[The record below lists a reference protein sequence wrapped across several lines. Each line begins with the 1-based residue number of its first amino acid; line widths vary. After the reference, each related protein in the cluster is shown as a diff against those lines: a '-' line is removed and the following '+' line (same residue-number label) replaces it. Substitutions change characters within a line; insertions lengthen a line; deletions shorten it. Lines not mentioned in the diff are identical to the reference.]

1 MANDERDNEGDVVEG
16 EAVEVT
22 YDMPVAQPA
31 GPGTAI
37 VARGE
42 ISVNDLVEQHEK
54 ITMAMEHA
62 MQDGHHYGVIPGTKK
77 PSLLK
82 PGAEKLCVLFR
93 LAPSY
98 QSEKIWHEGNHLT
111 VVASCTLTHIPT
123 GLVIATGEG
132 LCSTKEARY
141 SQRNAGR
148 LCPACGSDAIIK
160 GRKEYGGGWI
170 CFKKKGGCGAKYDDH
185 DPAITNQSEAGKA
198 EVDEAELPNVWNTVL
213 KMADKRALVAAI
225 LNGTAASDVF
235 TQDMEDTP
243 AAAEPEP
250 EREFDPGI
258 DLLPGAPPRSRDRM
272 KQLAAMMQYVSPT
285 VDWAQLGG
293 LLRWELYGEA
303 DVKKLE
309 TGPFNEFTNRIC
321 NAVTKVYDT
330 MTGDFPP
337 AEDTQIQEA
346 LAWAFEG
353 ILIPTIPHLEPEPEQ
368 EGGDG
373 DEADPTEADT
383 DAVSGEYAE

>member
-1 MANDERDNEGDVVEG
+1 MANDRDNEDVVEG
-16 EAVEVT
+16 TAVELEP
-22 YDMPVAQPA
+22 YDAPVARPE
-31 GPGTAI
+31 GTSTAI

-54 ITMAMEHA
+54 ITQAMEIA

-77 PSLLK
+77 PTLLK

-111 VVASCTLTHIPT
+111 VVSSCTLTHIPT
-123 GLVIATGEG
+123 GLSIATGEG
-132 LCSTKEARY
+132 LCSTKEGRY
-141 SQRNAGR
+141 AQRSGGR
-148 LCPACGSDAIIK
+148 VCPACGSDAIIK
-160 GRKEYGGGWI
+160 GREEYGGGFV

-185 DPAITNQSEAGKA
+185 DPAITSQSDGGKV
-198 EVDEAELPNVWNTVL
+198 EVDSAELPNVWNTVL

-235 TQDMEDTP
+235 TQDMEDAPP
-243 AAAEPEP
+243 AAAPEP
-250 EREFDPGI
+250 PREFDPGI
-258 DLLPGAPPRSRDRM
+258 DLLPGAPARSRDRM

-285 VDWAQLGG
+285 VDWPQLGG
-293 LLRWELYGEA
+293 VLRTELYGDP
-303 DVKKLE
+303 DVSALSKAA
-309 TGPFNEFTNRIC
+309 FNDFANRIC

-337 AEDTQIQEA
+337 AEDEQIQEA

-353 ILIPTIPHLEPEPEQ
+353 ILIPTIPHLEPVPEQ

-373 DEADPTEADT
+373 DEADPTEADS
-383 DAVSGEYAE
+383 DAVSGGDSE

>member
-1 MANDERDNEGDVVEG
+1 MANDVERDNQDVVDG

-22 YDMPVAQPA
+22 YDMPVAQA
-31 GPGTAI
+31 ASSSTAI

-54 ITMAMEHA
+54 ITQAMEIA
-62 MQDGHHYGVIPGTKK
+62 MQDGHHYGVIPGTNK

-98 QSEKIWHEGNHLT
+98 QSEKIWHEGSNHLT

-141 SQRNAGR
+141 AQRTAGR
-148 LCPACGSDAIIK
+148 VCPACGSDAIIK
-160 GRKEYGGGWI
+160 GKAEYGGGWL
-170 CFKKKGGCGAKYDDH
+170 CYKKKGGCGAKFDDH
-185 DPAITNQSEAGKA
+185 DPAIVNQESGKA
-198 EVDEAELPNVWNTVL
+198 EVDDAELPNVWNTVL

-235 TQDMEDTP
+235 TQDMEDAPQQAAP
-243 AAAEPEP
+243 AAA
-250 EREFDPGI
+250 REFDPGV
-258 DLLPGAPPRSRDRM
+258 DLLPGAPARSKDRM
-272 KQLAAMMQYVSPT
+272 KKLGSMMQYVGPT
-285 VDWAQLGG
+285 VDWPQLGAD
-293 LLRWELYGEA
+293 LREGLYGEPDLTLLSKA
-303 DVKKLE
+303 A
-309 TGPFNEFTNRIC
+309 FNDFTNRIC
-321 NAVTKVYDT
+321 NAVAKVTGT

-337 AEDTQIQEA
+337 PEDSEIKEA
-346 LAWAFEG
+346 LAWAFDG
-353 ILIPTIPHLEPEPEQ
+353 ILISTIPHLDPEPE
-368 EGGDG
+368 EADNDDASGGD
-373 DEADPTEADT
+373 TE
-383 DAVSGEYAE
+383 